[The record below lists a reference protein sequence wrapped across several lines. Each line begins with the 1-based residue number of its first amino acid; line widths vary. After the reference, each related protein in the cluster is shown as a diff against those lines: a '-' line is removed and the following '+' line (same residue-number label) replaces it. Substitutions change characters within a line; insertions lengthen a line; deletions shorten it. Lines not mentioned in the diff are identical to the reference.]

1 MTPIRSQGCAWRDCT
16 GSRTT
21 PASFEAGRVSPSS
34 DVPKPGRSG
43 SRPRW
48 SPSPMRGRPRP
59 AIAHSERGWRRKP
72 CGWPSRANADGLP
85 GLVCDSRPRT
95 MRDELLRRPPRRSRC
110 QLRTHPETSGT
121 QDRPFAMRAGERSV
135 VASCTRPGEKA
146 SLLPSSAHGM
156 TASCTQDDTG
166 QDPATVG
173 VGCGRSF
180 IGRRSQRS
188 RDGTK
193 IYENNRIHIKNSGRR
208 MRSEKSDAPRR

>member
-1 MTPIRSQGCAWRDCT
+1 
-16 GSRTT
+16 
-21 PASFEAGRVSPSS
+21 
-34 DVPKPGRSG
+34 
-43 SRPRW
+43 
-48 SPSPMRGRPRP
+48 MRGRPEP
-59 AIAHSERGWRRKP
+59 AIAHFGRGWRRKP
-72 CGWPSRANADGLP
+72 RGWPWRVNSYGSR
-85 GLVCDSRPRT
+85 GLVCDSRPR
-95 MRDELLRRPPRRSRC
+95 MRRSALLRRLPRRSRR
-110 QLRTHPETSGT
+110 QLRAHPGTSGT
-121 QDRPFAMRAGERSV
+121 RERPFAMRAGERSV
-135 VASCTRPGEKA
+135 VASCTKPGEKA
-146 SLLPSSAHGM
+146 SLLPASAHGM